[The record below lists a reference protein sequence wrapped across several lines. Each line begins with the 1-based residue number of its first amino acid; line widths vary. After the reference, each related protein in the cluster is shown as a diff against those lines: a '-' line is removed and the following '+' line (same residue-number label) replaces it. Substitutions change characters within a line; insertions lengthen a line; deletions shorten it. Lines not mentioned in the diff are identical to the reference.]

1 MPLNAYRNALPL
13 AEDAKTKG
21 KLQTDI
27 QRCEQ
32 EKLENDFA
40 LNKERGLRLIEIKE
54 CKAARKYLE
63 AARKI
68 KPDVAIDAALKQCGY

>member
-1 MPLNAYRNALPL
+1 MPCHLPKMPKQKVSYK
-13 AEDAKTKG
+13 ADYPDDANK
-21 KLQTDI
+21 
-27 QRCEQ
+27 

-40 LNKERGLRLIEIKE
+40 LNKERGLRLIEINE

-68 KPDVAIDAALKQCGY
+68 KADVGIDAALKQCGY